1 MCFDREKVRARART
15 RIRKEGRKEKEKE
28 QMGEIQ
34 EDLDQ
39 KNEFCTREFSWV
51 GWLGFVII

>member
-1 MCFDREKVRARART
+1 
-15 RIRKEGRKEKEKE
+15 
-28 QMGEIQ
+28 MGEIQ